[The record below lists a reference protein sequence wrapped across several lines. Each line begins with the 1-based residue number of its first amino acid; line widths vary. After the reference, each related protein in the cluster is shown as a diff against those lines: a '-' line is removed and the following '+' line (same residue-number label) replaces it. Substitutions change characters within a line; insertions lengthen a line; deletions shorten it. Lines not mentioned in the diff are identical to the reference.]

1 MAHLRAALFYILAQA
16 FGATALSRSR
26 GKLAAHIELA
36 APAHHPASSTWRAPP
51 AWKQYGSEAG
61 ARVASARKNGDHKV
75 AELLLLRDEF
85 STVRGAG
92 AGTADP
98 ELASAE
104 WCFLGVN
111 LALVFAIDVLLLQNL
126 PETQRTHVV
135 VLCFFLLVA
144 VTFGLGVSVG
154 SGPEAGMSWLSG
166 YLLEIIY
173 SVDNLLLIHLTFSA
187 LETPHRLMAKALF
200 MGLLGS
206 IAFRFCLFIGLAVAI
221 APSFGILSWLFG
233 TWLVY
238 AGLVQILARDCDG
251 TGVTDTAV
259 VRVLRSLLGNRLGEF
274 YDEEG
279 EALLE
284 TAKGKSRVT
293 LLGVVV
299 LCLTGLNCISS
310 LDVVLTKVESDA
322 DAFLNFSSSAMA
334 MFAVRSLFFVSR
346 DLLCRFHLAKRGIGF
361 GLLVLGAEVL
371 LAHVVA
377 INALTSSALVV
388 STVAVTVIVGMQ
400 SMQPLHGCKT
410 AT

>member
-1 MAHLRAALFYILAQA
+1 
-16 FGATALSRSR
+16 
-26 GKLAAHIELA
+26 
-36 APAHHPASSTWRAPP
+36 
-51 AWKQYGSEAG
+51 
-61 ARVASARKNGDHKV
+61 
-75 AELLLLRDEF
+75 
-85 STVRGAG
+85 
-92 AGTADP
+92 
-98 ELASAE
+98 
-104 WCFLGVN
+104 
-111 LALVFAIDVLLLQNL
+111 
-126 PETQRTHVV
+126 
-135 VLCFFLLVA
+135 
-144 VTFGLGVSVG
+144 
-154 SGPEAGMSWLSG
+154 
-166 YLLEIIY
+166 
-173 SVDNLLLIHLTFSA
+173 
-187 LETPHRLMAKALF
+187 
-200 MGLLGS
+200 
-206 IAFRFCLFIGLAVAI
+206 
-221 APSFGILSWLFG
+221 
-233 TWLVY
+233 
-238 AGLVQILARDCDG
+238 VQILARDCDG

-388 STVAVTVIVGMQ
+388 STVAVTVIVAMQ